1 MKQDKN
7 SRNAILGVVLGDGHL
22 DKNGSVSIK
31 HCKAQ
36 EDYLH
41 WKVQYIKS
49 VGIKCGG
56 VKQINNNGFPGVH
69 AYISVTRWGKFLRR
83 YLWKDGYKNI
93 YKRKLLNRLSPIH
106 LAIWYMDDGG
116 LSQKKRDGA
125 VHANELFLNTCTTQA
140 NNQVIIDYFI
150 EVHGV
155 KFTQVK
161 NRGRYRLRAGTK
173 AARIFLNLVRE
184 YVLQVPSM
192 QHKLKIISKGSY
204 DL

>member
-7 SRNAILGVVLGDGHL
+7 SRNAILSVILGDGHL
-22 DKNGSVSIK
+22 ASGGSVAIK

-36 EDYLH
+36 EDYLT
-41 WKVQYIKS
+41 WKIRFLKS
-49 VGIKCGG
+49 NNVSCGSI
-56 VKQINNNGFPGVH
+56 KQINNNGFPGVQV
-69 AYISVTRWGKFLRR
+69 YISATKWGKFLRS

-93 YKRKLLNRLSPIH
+93 YKRKLLNRLLPQH

-116 LSQKKRDGA
+116 LSQKKRNGR
-125 VHANELFLNTCTTQA
+125 VHANELFLNTCTTRE
-140 NNQVIIDYFI
+140 NNQVVIDYFL
-150 EVHGV
+150 EVHGI

-173 AARIFLNLVRE
+173 AARLFLNVVRE

-192 QHKLKIISKGSY
+192 QHKLNIISKGSY